1 VSSVDAEKGLKNEDG
16 KALMLGS
23 MKVNVNISKTTDEGV

>member
-1 VSSVDAEKGLKNEDG
+1 MARPVQYNIKNEDG
-16 KALMLGS
+16 KALALGS